1 MATLTLSFSSN
12 NNPTNGYIVK
22 YRQVGTIPYTTVT
35 PNPTTSPVLIGGLGA
50 GVSYEGTIQADCG
63 NGQYGTLS
71 TFNATVA
78 AKFDMA
84 RDPSSATNA
93 CGLTNY
99 NYTFYAAVAVLVVGT
114 QLYNNA
120 TLSGA
125 YSTAGYYSDGT
136 NVYQVSSAGVVL
148 SVAAC
153 SINP

>member
-1 MATLTLSFSSN
+1 MATLTLTFSSN

-22 YRQVGTIPYTTVT
+22 YREEGTTQYTTIT
-35 PNPTTSPVLIGGLGA
+35 PNPTGSPVLISGLGA

-84 RDPSSATNA
+84 RDPSSASNA
-93 CGLTNY
+93 CGLTNF
-99 NYTFYAAVAVLVVGT
+99 NYTFYAAVPVLIVGT
-114 QLYNNA
+114 QLYSDSLL
-120 TLSGA
+120 TIG
-125 YSTAGYYSDGT
+125 YTTGGYYSNGT
-136 NVYQVSSAGVVL
+136 NVYSVSSGGVVL

-153 SINP
+153 TIIP

>member
-1 MATLTLSFSSN
+1 MATLTLNFSTT

-22 YRQVGTIPYTTVT
+22 YRQVGTLPYTTLT
-35 PNPTTSPVLIGGLGA
+35 PNPMFSPAIISGLGS

-63 NGQYGTLS
+63 NGQYGTIS

-84 RDPSSATNA
+84 RDPSSANNA
-93 CGLTNY
+93 CGLTNF

-114 QLYNNA
+114 QLYNDSML
-120 TLSGA
+120 TTA
-125 YSTAGYYSDGT
+125 YTTGGYYSNGT

-148 SVAAC
+148 SVATC
-153 SINP
+153 TVNP